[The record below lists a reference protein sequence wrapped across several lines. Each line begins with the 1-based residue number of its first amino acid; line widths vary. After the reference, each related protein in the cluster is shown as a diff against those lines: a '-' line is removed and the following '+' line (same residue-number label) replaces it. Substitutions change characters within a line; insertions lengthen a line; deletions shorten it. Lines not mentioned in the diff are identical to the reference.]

1 MRDFREKWNNNR
13 KTLNFQVSS
22 EKVIHLWMLI
32 FPSKNFFLLWFLL
45 RHYLFCFLIS
55 LHLPV
60 LSSCLFLSCSA
71 SLATVTLRTKCGPH
85 LEIQPTCC
93 CSDYHPAQHGFQQL
107 ARIGAGALGNAS
119 TSRSL
124 ASQRSIVLGLHFYVL
139 CFDFPCHMELLGL
152 FWVCTKQE
160 NRPAPS
166 EWLGSIGHHCHT

>member
-1 MRDFREKWNNNR
+1 MF
-13 KTLNFQVSS
+13 FS
-22 EKVIHLWMLI
+22 
-32 FPSKNFFLLWFLL
+32 PSKNSFLLWFLL
-45 RHYLFCFLIS
+45 RHYPFCFPIS

-60 LSSCLFLSCSA
+60 LSSCLFLPSGT
-71 SLATVTLRTKCGPH
+71 SLATVSLRTKCGPH
-85 LEIQPTCC
+85 LGTQPICC
-93 CSDYHPAQHGFQQL
+93 CLACHPAQHCFQQL

-124 ASQRSIVLGLHFYVL
+124 ASQRSVVLVLLFYVL
-139 CFDFPCHMELLGL
+139 CFDSSCHMQLPGL